1 MFVEGGKSLKLAFD
15 LLLDLWYIW
24 VLLIISAILSLLRP
38 KIKGALGEKSVS
50 FFLARLD
57 PKKYKVLNN
66 LLIKVGSKTVQ
77 IDHVVVSNYG
87 VFVVETKN
95 YQGWIYGSEFDEYW
109 TQVIY
114 KRKEKFYNPVRQNYG
129 HIQALK
135 EILKEFENLKFVSI
149 IVFTTKAE
157 LKVKAK
163 TDVIYTVK
171 LLKTIK
177 KYNQECL
184 TDEQRDAIYEKLKS
198 ANIGDRKNMREHVRS
213 VRENKKKKTIN
224 L

>member
-1 MFVEGGKSLKLAFD
+1 MKLAFD

-24 VLLIISAILSLLRP
+24 VLLIISAILSMLRP

>member
-1 MFVEGGKSLKLAFD
+1 LFVEGGKRLKLAFD

-38 KIKGALGEKSVS
+38 KIKGAIGEKSVS

-87 VFVVETKN
+87 IFVIETKN
-95 YQGWIYGSEFDEYW
+95 YQGWIYGKEYDEYW

-114 KRKEKFYNPVRQNYG
+114 KRKEKKN
-129 HIQALK
+129 
-135 EILKEFENLKFVSI
+135 
-149 IVFTTKAE
+149 FTIRLGKIMVTSKR
-157 LKVKAK
+157 L
-163 TDVIYTVK
+163 
-171 LLKTIK
+171 K
-177 KYNQECL
+177 KYYH
-184 TDEQRDAIYEKLKS
+184 I
-198 ANIGDRKNMREHVRS
+198 
-213 VRENKKKKTIN
+213 
-224 L
+224 

>member
-1 MFVEGGKSLKLAFD
+1 MKLAFD

>member
-1 MFVEGGKSLKLAFD
+1 MKLAFD

-87 VFVVETKN
+87 IFVIETKN
-95 YQGWIYGSEFDEYW
+95 YQGWIYGNEFDEYW

-114 KRKEKFYNPVRQNYG
+114 KRKEKFYNPIRQNYG

-135 EILKEFENLKFVSI
+135 EILKEFENLKFISI

-157 LKVKAK
+157 LKVKVK

-171 LLKTIK
+171 LLRTIK

-198 ANIGDRKNMREHVRS
+198 ANISDRRNMREHVRS
-213 VRENKKKKTIN
+213 VRANKKKKTIK